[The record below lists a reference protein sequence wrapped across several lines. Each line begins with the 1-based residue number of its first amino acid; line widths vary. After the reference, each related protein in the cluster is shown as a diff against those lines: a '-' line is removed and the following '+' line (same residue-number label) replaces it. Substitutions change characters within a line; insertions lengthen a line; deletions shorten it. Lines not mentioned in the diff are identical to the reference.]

1 MKKKVKET
9 GHLCQAKKWV
19 EGPLHQVN
27 TDQFGKKMGA
37 LFLDKRLK
45 AIIVILYL
53 ENICSNYF
61 VTIVRLRECCL
72 IDAGCLILDAG
83 QRTRL

>member
-45 AIIVILYL
+45 AII
-53 ENICSNYF
+53 
-61 VTIVRLRECCL
+61 IVKLFKQIIKE
-72 IDAGCLILDAG
+72 
-83 QRTRL
+83 